1 VSRRS
6 PKAAREARERA
17 AQAAAPS
24 PASQESADET
34 SADESSS
41 PDIDVWICD
50 FSDGDDREAF
60 ARLMAEFAAEPV
72 SSRPDLDHAHF
83 TRVADDLARRAGT
96 LVLLAARAES
106 ETTEGVL
113 IAFEGYSSFAQAQ
126 LFNVHDVH
134 VTPAA
139 RGQGVGTAMM
149 DALEE
154 LAREHRFAKITLEV
168 AASNTGAI
176 ALYRR
181 LGYSGLGAALETAAS
196 PLAGATYFATKT
208 L

>member
-1 VSRRS
+1 MSRRS

-17 AQAAAPS
+17 AQAQEDAHAQPDADAAD
-24 PASQESADET
+24 SAPEV
-34 SADESSS
+34 
-41 PDIDVWICD
+41 DVWICD
-50 FSDGDDREAF
+50 FADADDRDAF

-72 SSRPDLDHAHF
+72 SSRADLGHTHF
-83 TRVADDLARRAGT
+83 ARVADDLARRAGT

-106 ETTEGVL
+106 ESTEGVL

-134 VTPAA
+134 VAPAA
-139 RGQGVGTAMM
+139 RGHGVGTALMS
-149 DALEE
+149 ALED
-154 LAREHRFAKITLEV
+154 LAREHRFAKVTLEV

-181 LGYSGLGAALETAAS
+181 LGYAGLEAAAASAAS
-196 PLAGATYFATKT
+196 PASDATYFATKK

>member
-1 VSRRS
+1 MSRRS
-6 PKAAREARERA
+6 PKAAREARERV
-17 AQAAAPS
+17 AQPQADAHAQPDAAA
-24 PASQESADET
+24 ADSAPEV
-34 SADESSS
+34 
-41 PDIDVWICD
+41 DVWICD
-50 FSDGDDREAF
+50 FADQDDRDAF

-72 SSRPDLDHAHF
+72 SSRPDLGHAHF

-106 ETTEGVL
+106 ESTEGVL

-134 VTPAA
+134 VAPAA
-139 RGQGVGTAMM
+139 RGHGVGTAMM
-149 DALEE
+149 HALED

-168 AASNTGAI
+168 AATNSGAI

-181 LGYSGLGAALETAAS
+181 LGYSGLDAAAAS
-196 PLAGATYFATKT
+196 APQGITYFATKT

>member
-1 VSRRS
+1 MSRRS

-41 PDIDVWICD
+41 PDLDVWICD
-50 FSDGDDREAF
+50 FSDADDRDAF

-134 VTPAA
+134 VAPAA
-139 RGQGVGTAMM
+139 RGHGVGTAMM
-149 DALEE
+149 NALED

-168 AASNTGAI
+168 SATNSGAI

-181 LGYSGLGAALETAAS
+181 LGYAGLDAIDGPGPRS
-196 PLAGATYFATKT
+196 VTYFSTKT